1 MRILYFMY
9 VSDMENL
16 LSQILEEMFGSR
28 SETSGDN
35 VKLMIGMI

>member
-28 SETSGDN
+28 SETNGDI